1 MYLPV
6 FAFCLVGHLIN
17 AGYTMD
23 NRVTHSQA
31 KIPLIDT
38 AASPIFAI
46 LATNDNACHLN
57 VIYRKA
63 SVEALVT
70 SGKGVFTNRI

>member
-6 FAFCLVGHLIN
+6 FAFCLVARHLIN

-38 AASPIFAI
+38 AASFILVI
-46 LATNDNACHLN
+46 LATKDKILSLECDAQKC
-57 VIYRKA
+57 
-63 SVEALVT
+63 EQ
-70 SGKGVFTNRI
+70 GVDDYK